1 MSRLEQL
8 KKDKE
13 ELLHIKTL
21 PFDLKDE
28 IKSYYER
35 EISSEELKIIIRNKK
50 EVND

>member
-8 KKDKE
+8 IKDKE

-21 PFDLKDE
+21 SFDLKDE

-35 EISSEELKIIIRNKK
+35 EISSEELKNNYKK

>member
-8 KKDKE
+8 IKDKE
-13 ELLHIKTL
+13 ELLYIKTL

-35 EISSEELKIIIRNKK
+35 EISSEELKNNYKK

>member
-8 KKDKE
+8 IKDKE

-35 EISSEELKIIIRNKK
+35 EISSEELKNNYKK
-50 EVND
+50 QERGK